1 MTFVALVYY
10 FYYVRGLMDVG
21 LNSGQMALRDS
32 VRDVLRT
39 ECPPTVARQA
49 ITDPERWR
57 TVWKTVVDLGW
68 TELAGVGPDSDS
80 PFGRMDLSV
89 VLEECGAA
97 LAPVPLLSSVGL
109 AAGALRQAGPAV
121 ADVLTEIGSGVV
133 AALAVHPSGSR
144 LPGVPMTMQG
154 GRVQGR
160 AVAVPGL
167 PRAELVVT
175 LASSADGPVV
185 VVVRVGDGVTL
196 QDAECTDPA
205 QPVADLEVD
214 AEPVAIA
221 PVDLESALAT
231 PLLASAADLVGVA
244 AAALARSVEHAKTR
258 QQFGKP
264 IGAFQGIKH
273 ALADN
278 YVALERAR
286 GLTYAAANRLDDP
299 STPIAVGW
307 NAAAM
312 AKAAAGEAA
321 VGCARTGVQV
331 HGALAQTW
339 EHDMHLYLR
348 HAWQGASTLGDSRA
362 LYHAVG
368 RRFAGSAS

>member
-1 MTFVALVYY
+1 
-10 FYYVRGLMDVG
+10 MDVG
-21 LNSGQMALRDS
+21 LNSGQLALRDS

-39 ECPPTVARQA
+39 ECPPAVGRQA
-49 ITDPERWR
+49 MTDPERWR
-57 TVWKTVVDLGW
+57 TVWKMVVDLGW
-68 TELAGVGPDSDS
+68 TELAVPAGDGDS
-80 PFGRMDLSV
+80 PFGRVDLTV

-97 LAPVPLLSSVGL
+97 IAPIPLLSSIGL
-109 AAGALRQAGPAV
+109 AAGVLRVAGSA
-121 ADVLTEIGSGVV
+121 ADDVLADIGGGVV
-133 AALAVHPSGSR
+133 AALAVHPPGHR
-144 LPGVPMTMQG
+144 LPGVPMTLQR
-154 GRVQGR
+154 GRVQGH

-175 LASSADGPVV
+175 LASSADGPVAA
-185 VVVRVGDGVTL
+185 VVRVGDGVTVH
-196 QDAECTDPA
+196 DAECTDPA
-205 QPVADLEVD
+205 QPVADVEVD
-214 AEPVAIA
+214 AEPLAVA
-221 PVDLESALAT
+221 PVELESALAT
-231 PLLASAADLVGVA
+231 PLVAAAADLVGVA
-244 AAALARSVEHAKTR
+244 GAALARSVEHAKSR

-286 GLTYAAANRLDDP
+286 GLTYVAAARLDDP
-299 STPIAVGW
+299 ATPAAAGW

-321 VGCARTGVQV
+321 VSCARTAIQV

-348 HAWQGASTLGDSRA
+348 HAWQGASVLGDSRA

-368 RRFAGSAS
+368 RRFAGGAA

>member
-1 MTFVALVYY
+1 
-10 FYYVRGLMDVG
+10 MDVG
-21 LNSGQMALRDS
+21 LNSGQLALRDS
-32 VRDVLRT
+32 VRDVLRA
-39 ECPPTVARQA
+39 ECPPAIARQA
-49 ITDPERWR
+49 ITDPQRWR
-57 TVWKTVVDLGW
+57 TVWKTVVELGW
-68 TELAGVGPDSDS
+68 TELAVPAGDGDGS
-80 PFGRMDLSV
+80 FGRVDLTV

-97 LAPVPLLSSVGL
+97 IAPIPLLSSVGL
-109 AAGALRQAGPAV
+109 AAGVLRLAGSAV
-121 ADVLTEIGSGVV
+121 DDVLADIGSGVV
-133 AALAVHPSGSR
+133 AALAVHPPGHR
-144 LPGVPMTMQG
+144 LPGVPMTLQH

-167 PRAELVVT
+167 PRAELIVT
-175 LASSADGPVV
+175 LASSADGPVAAV
-185 VVVRVGDGVTL
+185 ARVGDGVAV

-205 QPVADLEVD
+205 QPVADVEMD
-214 AEPVAIA
+214 TEPIAVA

-231 PLLASAADLVGVA
+231 PLVAAAADLVGVA
-244 AAALARSVEHAKTR
+244 GAALARAIEHAKSR

-286 GLTYAAANRLDDP
+286 GLTYAAAARLDDP
-299 STPIAVGW
+299 ATPCAAGW
-307 NAAAM
+307 TAAAL
-312 AKAAAGEAA
+312 AKAAAAEAA
-321 VGCARTGVQV
+321 VSCARTGVQV

-368 RRFAGSAS
+368 RRFAGGAV

>member
-1 MTFVALVYY
+1 
-10 FYYVRGLMDVG
+10 MDVG
-21 LNSGQMALRDS
+21 LNSGQLALRDS

-49 ITDPERWR
+49 ITDPQRWR
-57 TVWKTVVDLGW
+57 TVWKTVVELGW
-68 TELAGVGPDSDS
+68 TELASPSVDSS
-80 PFGRMDLSV
+80 FGRMELTV

-97 LAPVPLLSSVGL
+97 IAPIPLLSSVGL
-109 AAGALRQAGPAV
+109 AAGVLRVAGAGV
-121 ADVLTEIGSGVV
+121 DDVRAEIGGGAV
-133 AALAVHPSGSR
+133 AALAVHPPHHR
-144 LPGVPMTMQG
+144 LPGVPMALEH

-167 PRAELVVT
+167 PRAELIVT
-175 LASSADGPVV
+175 LAESADGPVAA
-185 VVVRVGDGVTL
+185 VVRVGDGVTVH
-196 QDAECTDPA
+196 DAERTDPA
-205 QPVADLEVD
+205 QPVADVEVD
-214 AEPVAIA
+214 AVPVAIA
-221 PVDLESALAT
+221 PVDPDSALAT
-231 PLLASAADLVGVA
+231 PLVAAAADLVGVA
-244 AAALARSVEHAKTR
+244 GAALARSVEYAKAR

-286 GLTYAAANRLDDP
+286 GLTYAAAARLDDAA
-299 STPIAVGW
+299 TPPAAGW
-307 NAAAM
+307 DAAAL

-321 VGCARTGVQV
+321 VGCARTAVQV

-362 LYHAVG
+362 LYQAVG
-368 RRFAGSAS
+368 RRFAGGAA